1 MNEATIVESAAA
13 GAAARQAELHDFLGA
28 SAARPW
34 WRRPIPIAAVVGLVL
49 SLLLLSRCFSG
60 DADAVY
66 ATEPVRRGA
75 LTVTVS
81 ATGNLRPTRQVE
93 VGSEQSGLVTDVY
106 ADNNDRVAKGQK
118 LARLDTSRLRDT
130 IVQNQAALEAQ
141 QAHVG
146 QANATLVQARGS
158 LSRLEE
164 VYRLSGG
171 KVPSKTELDIAR
183 AEYQRALAALR
194 AAQAQVT
201 QARAVLSSAQ
211 TNLGK
216 ATIYSP
222 VTGVVLS
229 RQIDP
234 GQTVAASFAAPV
246 LFTIAEDLSSMQL
259 EVKVDEADI
268 GQVET
273 GQRATFAV
281 DAFPGRSFPATILR
295 VDVGANAS
303 GTAAAAAS
311 VGAGSVVSYT
321 AILSVQNP
329 DLILRPGMTAT
340 ADIVTAQQPS
350 QLLVPNAAF
359 RFTPEP
365 ERGAGKGV
373 NILPGPPGSE
383 KGGTKS
389 AAIGRGSRQTIYVVG
404 PQGEPRLVQVV
415 TGFSDGSHTAV
426 TGSGLRPGM
435 KVITGRLAPQE

>member
-1 MNEATIVESAAA
+1 MNEATIVKSAAA
-13 GAAARQAELHDFLGA
+13 GAAARQAELHDFLGV
-28 SAARPW
+28 SAGRPW

-49 SLLLLSRCFSG
+49 SLLLLSRCFAG

-66 ATEPVRRGA
+66 AAEPVRRGA

-118 LARLDTSRLRDT
+118 LARLDTSRLRDA

-164 VYRLSGG
+164 VHRLSGG

-268 GQVET
+268 GQVKT

-303 GTAAAAAS
+303 GTAAAAS
-311 VGAGSVVSYT
+311 AGSVVSYT
-321 AILSVQNP
+321 AILSVRNP

-365 ERGAGKGV
+365 EGGAGKGV
-373 NILPGPPGSE
+373 NILPAPPGSE

-404 PQGEPRLVQVV
+404 AQGEPRPVQVV